1 MSVGTRIH
9 FIKNIKHHSICM
21 MELSHRGGR
30 RRTIISNI
38 IIILLAIIEQ
48 FNQEARRMSDEIE
61 TKKGAEAAFVQSL
74 L

>member
-1 MSVGTRIH
+1 
-9 FIKNIKHHSICM
+9 M

>member
-1 MSVGTRIH
+1 
-9 FIKNIKHHSICM
+9 M

-30 RRTIISNI
+30 RIIISNI
-38 IIILLAIIEQ
+38 VIISILLAIIEQ

>member
-30 RRTIISNI
+30 RIIISNI